1 MFDKSSSQA
10 GQLKKLRDS
19 YEIGR
24 NKMGSMFDYYNLIE
38 KCLLEVPLND
48 KEKNGYVYVEIRKG
62 MYGIPQAG
70 ILAQRLLE
78 KRLGK
83 AGYHQ
88 SEFTPGFWT
97 HEWRPI
103 CFTLVVDDFGVRYV
117 GEEPREAFA

>member
-48 KEKNGYVYVEIRKG
+48 KEKK
-62 MYGIPQAG
+62 
-70 ILAQRLLE
+70 
-78 KRLGK
+78 
-83 AGYHQ
+83 
-88 SEFTPGFWT
+88 
-97 HEWRPI
+97 
-103 CFTLVVDDFGVRYV
+103 
-117 GEEPREAFA
+117 